1 TFEGSFAVLTA
12 SVVALLIA
20 VAISP
25 ELHFNLRSLILLPVI
40 AIICTLVE
48 AFSPR
53 GWDNVPMQFVP
64 TVLAAMLLSR

>member
-1 TFEGSFAVLTA
+1 
-12 SVVALLIA
+12 LIG

-25 ELHFNLRSLILLPVI
+25 QLQFDLRALVVLPVI

-64 TVLAAMLLSR
+64 TVLAAILLSK